1 MNCLKSVSEFFWSF
15 LWIPVFNSL
24 QLCYS
29 LINSNRHFQEDI
41 SKIDRIFQ
49 RIVQIKII
57 DISEEQV
64 KRKELLYPSSKNT

>member
-1 MNCLKSVSEFFWSF
+1 MNCLKSVAEFFWSF
-15 LWIPVFNSL
+15 LWISVFSSL

-41 SKIDRIFQ
+41 SKIYRIFQ
-49 RIVQIKII
+49 GIVQIKII

-64 KRKELLYPSSKNT
+64 KRKEFLYPSSKNI